1 MPFYGGGDLLGA
13 LPLHGFSDPCA
24 RSVIQQVMLGLRLMH
39 RCGVVNLDL
48 SVENIL
54 CTGTVNTDTFRIV
67 LTDFGQ
73 AQRLPEPS
81 LQYPAGVV
89 SWFSRRGKEYY
100 YAPEYFVTPA
110 PAILNA
116 IKVDTWQLVI

>member
-1 MPFYGGGDLLGA
+1 
-13 LPLHGFSDPCA
+13 
-24 RSVIQQVMLGLRLMH
+24 
-39 RCGVVNLDL
+39 
-48 SVENIL
+48 
-54 CTGTVNTDTFRIV
+54 VNTDTFRIV

-81 LQYPAGVV
+81 LQYPAGEV
-89 SWFSRRGKEYY
+89 SWFSRRGKGYY

-116 IKVDTWQLVI
+116 IKVDTWQLVSISVLMHLNLSMLTTLFLLGCTDVDFIERKSTIPK